1 MLLLLTLIFSV
12 TTALAPPTSQI
23 PTLSNRL
30 LGKFSNVKQVTSEL
44 SSSPP
49 LTPGISGG
57 HELLFSTISRVDC
70 LPYNYNDD
78 PHSEIG
84 ILATYRF
91 GHSKGTIFRTRLYTF
106 TDLPGS
112 KIAMRVCKLL
122 EPPSDSP
129 DPNMMY
135 TEGIDFDAIPNCDVI
150 WSSVP
155 GQFDPDLFTYL
166 PSLPSLVSTS
176 AFHGTLG
183 KSGSEVISDRTKKLM
198 TVFDELSLTE
208 VSERSEAKRSEPAT
222 PYTCRVFTSSMTLCY
237 TLELRVTFVIRL
249 FLVFFSS
256 LIGVEHIHASRTK
269 RYSWPNSPPCSNLG
283 F

>member
-208 VSERSEAKRSEPAT
+208 SVLYLNDRAFSKQTGEQLYGNFKNMPYILDKISASCCKDFNWLTGKATSNKIIQEKLRKLNCNSNGTPIIVS
-222 PYTCRVFTSSMTLCY
+222 
-237 TLELRVTFVIRL
+237 
-249 FLVFFSS
+249 
-256 LIGVEHIHASRTK
+256 
-269 RYSWPNSPPCSNLG
+269 N
-283 F
+283 